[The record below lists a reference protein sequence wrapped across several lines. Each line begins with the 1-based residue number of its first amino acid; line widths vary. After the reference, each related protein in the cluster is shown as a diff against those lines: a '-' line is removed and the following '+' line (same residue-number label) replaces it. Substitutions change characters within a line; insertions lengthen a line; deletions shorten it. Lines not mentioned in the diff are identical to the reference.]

1 MSGLDLLRL
10 LDEKQSFHKLKMKY
24 DRLVSEGVNVNYTD
38 SYQNTLLIKSIKSG
52 FYKFTKL
59 LLSNDKIDINCKNR
73 NGLTPI
79 TVGLFHMDDISYQ
92 KQICKLLIKKG
103 ADLEIEKYGNITP
116 LIYAIQKGDLEIVKL
131 LLSVEKRHNY
141 KNHITS
147 KRTTPLMEALSNKKF
162 DIVKLL
168 LKSNNN
174 PGIYHKDIDG
184 NCALLYACMYGNLEI
199 VKLLLRERNMRVRN
213 KNNETPLILCL
224 KNNSRDVIKYI
235 LSKSNMDINYTDI
248 YGFNS
253 VTLCCRM
260 GYVEELK
267 TLIKLGVKINLN
279 SGFIDACRFGHIN
292 ILKLLLDN
300 KVKTNYLNNNGQSGF
315 MLACSYG
322 HIEIVKLLLEKNNKI
337 KDDLNLKN
345 MTALMYSCISN
356 RIDIVKLLISNKV
369 NLNKKDLTDFNA
381 LMHAVNK
388 NNIEIVELLL
398 DNGVKVDTI
407 SETCINNCI
416 KEGYESMINLL
427 ILRGYNNISNEKLL
441 FLGIS
446 YNMYN
451 LCKLI
456 LSRGNINLNY
466 FENNVIVLNIN
477 NSLVYL
483 NSEHTFLIAACKNNN
498 FDLVRL
504 LIDYNVNVNTI
515 VNERYTAFT
524 LYIYTSKPKLDIS
537 KLLLSK
543 MDFDILDNNNQ
554 NILINICSSALC
566 ISDKLD
572 LINFVKDK
580 VDIHLLDNN
589 GKRGLDYILDKF
601 SRIIYTYNNYL
612 LCTKNYDEL
621 ENYLKI
627 IILLKRSEEE
637 LKTLLLKIVNKCCT
651 GKLIKF
657 GKKVLKENILD
668 KNYLLFE
675 SCDNNLIGIVRL
687 LINEG
692 YNINCVR
699 EDGKSGLDIAI
710 LNNYKILVEVLLSN
724 GSYLSYKKLKEYK
737 AYNNDILDVLK
748 NYELELK
755 DKRKKDLDNL
765 ILMKNTNNTTFG
777 GKILIYEYDI
787 KRYIGSF
794 L

>member
-1 MSGLDLLRL
+1 MSGLNLIRL

-24 DRLVSEGVNVNYTD
+24 DRLVSEGVNINYTD
-38 SYQNTLLIKSIKSG
+38 RDQNTLLIKSIKLG

-59 LLSNDKIDINCKNR
+59 LLCNDKIDINCRNS

-103 ADLEIEKYGNITP
+103 ADLDIEKYGNITP

-147 KRTTPLMEALSNKKF
+147 KRTTPLMEALCNEKF

-168 LKSNNN
+168 LKSHNN

-199 VKLLLRERNMRVRN
+199 IKLLLRDRNMRVRN
-213 KNNETPLILCL
+213 NNNETPLILCL
-224 KNNSRDVIKYI
+224 KNNSRDVINYI
-235 LSKSNMDINYTDI
+235 LSKSNIDINCTDI
-248 YGFNS
+248 YGSNS

-260 GYVEELK
+260 GYLEELK
-267 TLIKLGVKINLN
+267 TLIRLGVKINLN
-279 SGFIDACRFGHIN
+279 SGFIDACKFGQID

-300 KVKTNYLNNNGQSGF
+300 KVKTNYLNNDGQSGF
-315 MLACSYG
+315 MLACSNGY
-322 HIEIVKLLLEKNNKI
+322 IEIVKLLLEKNNKI
-337 KDDLNLKN
+337 KDDLNFKH

-356 RIDIVKLLISNKV
+356 RIDIVKLLINNKV
-369 NLNKKDLTDFNA
+369 DLNKKDLRGFSA
-381 LMHAVNK
+381 LMYALND

-407 SETCINNCI
+407 SENCIKNCI
-416 KEGYESMINLL
+416 KEGYESLVNLL

-446 YNMYN
+446 HNMYN

-466 FENNVIVLNIN
+466 FENDVMSLNMNDRLI
-477 NSLVYL
+477 YL
-483 NSEHTFLIAACKNNN
+483 NLEHTFLIAACKNNN

-504 LIDYNVNVNTI
+504 LIDYNVNVNTV
-515 VNERYTAFT
+515 VNERNTAFT
-524 LYIYTSKPKLDIS
+524 LYIYTSKPKLDIC

-543 MDFDILDNNNQ
+543 TDFNNNQ
-554 NILINICSSALC
+554 NVLINICNSLLC

-580 VDIHLLDNN
+580 VDIHLSDNY
-589 GKRGLDYILDKF
+589 GKRGLDYIFDKF
-601 SRIIYTYNNYL
+601 TRVIYTYNNYIL
-612 LCTKNYDEL
+612 RLKNYDEL
-621 ENYLKI
+621 ENYLKTI
-627 IILLKRSEEE
+627 FLLKRSEGE
-637 LKTLLLKIVNKCCT
+637 LKILLLKIVNKCCT
-651 GKLIKF
+651 GKLIEF
-657 GKKVLKENILD
+657 GKKVLRENILD
-668 KNYLLFE
+668 KKYILFE
-675 SCDNNLIGIVRL
+675 SCENNYIGIVRL

-710 LNNYKILVEVLLSN
+710 SNNYKILVEVLLSN
-724 GSYLSYKKLKEYK
+724 GSYLSYKKLNEYK
-737 AYNNDILDVLK
+737 AYKNDILEVLE

-755 DKRKKDLDNL
+755 DKRKKNLDNL
-765 ILMKNTNNTTFG
+765 ILMKKTNNTTFG
-777 GKILIYEYDI
+777 GKILISDNDI
-787 KRYIGSF
+787 KRYIVSF
-794 L
+794 M